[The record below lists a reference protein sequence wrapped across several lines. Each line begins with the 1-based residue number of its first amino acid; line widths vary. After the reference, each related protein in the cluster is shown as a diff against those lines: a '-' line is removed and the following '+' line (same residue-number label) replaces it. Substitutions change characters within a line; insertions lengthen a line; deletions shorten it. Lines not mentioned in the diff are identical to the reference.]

1 MTLDE
6 KIEFTHAKADTLLK
20 RVRCCTWFFLVTG
33 VWFVGNAVYSFKES
47 REWARFIAVSG
58 GQFPWPTP
66 PEEREAI
73 MREHGHDAP
82 TFAEFDLYEAM
93 LLTSVVTL
101 VMGVVA
107 LRYACIGKR
116 IQCNT
121 QEKFAKHASCK
132 GVILFVIFLLAYGG
146 SKHSCAKLMSITADL
161 KGNSTE
167 PHQHHNRE
175 GRHGHDNRKL
185 QAFETHEVD
194 FEERMKEMDEA
205 WDTMMTMQEEPKIFE
220 SFPTP
225 PEIVYEMP
233 EEVETSAED
242 IWEKVEEYEEA
253 AKEADAN
260 ELMRTFEA
268 KMYGRVPKK
277 DGAKPEHSDDYKGK
291 FGMCPI
297 MAILIVAQLVY
308 VYTLR
313 ELKHCYISIRMFQK
327 AKELVAK
334 NAVIRDEEFK
344 SHLILSNTTA
354 TELDNSADS
363 IEALAPED
371 KAGAPNFS
379 YKFEEPAALP
389 KYGQPLIKKSV
400 TGCAINTSV

>member
-6 KIEFTHAKADTLLK
+6 KIEFTHAKAGSHLR
-20 RVRCCTWFFLVTG
+20 RVRICMWFFLVTG
-33 VWFVGNAVYSFKES
+33 VWFVGNALYSFKES

-66 PEEREAI
+66 PEAREAI
-73 MREHGHDAP
+73 MREHAHDAP

-101 VMGVVA
+101 VMGFVA

-116 IQCNT
+116 IQHNT
-121 QEKFAKHASCK
+121 QEKFTKHASCK
-132 GVILFVIFLLAYGG
+132 SVILFVIFLLAYGG
-146 SKHSCAKLMSITADL
+146 SKHSCAKLMRISADL

-167 PHQHHNRE
+167 PHEYRQ
-175 GRHGHDNRKL
+175 HDNRKL
-185 QAFETHEVD
+185 QAFEISEVD

-205 WDTMMTMQEEPKIFE
+205 WGTMMTMQEEPKFFE
-220 SFPTP
+220 SL
-225 PEIVYEMP
+225 PETIYEMP

-242 IWEKVEEYEEA
+242 IWQQSEPKLNRWEEIEEYEEA

-268 KMYGRVPKK
+268 KMYGRVPQK
-277 DGAKPEHSDDYKGK
+277 DGAKPEHSNDYKGK

-297 MAILIVAQLVY
+297 MAFLILAQLIY
-308 VYTLR
+308 VYNLR

-334 NAVIRDEEFK
+334 NAVIGDEEVK
-344 SHLILSNTTA
+344 TTA
-354 TELDNSADS
+354 TELDNSVDS
-363 IEALAPED
+363 LEALAPED
-371 KAGAPNFS
+371 KAGAPTFS
-379 YKFEEPAALP
+379 YKFEEPA
-389 KYGQPLIKKSV
+389 
-400 TGCAINTSV
+400 